1 MHQEILFPR
10 EKAELYPLLAQQI
23 AALAEDSQPLSTLAN
38 AAALLYEALP
48 DINWAGFYLA
58 SGDMLHLG
66 PFQGRTACTQIPF
79 GRGVCGTAA
88 ATRGGA
94 GCGAFSGAYRL

>member
-38 AAALLYEALP
+38 ASALLYEALP
-48 DINWAGFYLA
+48 DINAAGA
-58 SGDMLHLG
+58 
-66 PFQGRTACTQIPF
+66 
-79 GRGVCGTAA
+79 
-88 ATRGGA
+88 GGA

>member
-38 AAALLYEALP
+38 ASALLYEALP
-48 DINWAGFYLA
+48 DINLA
-58 SGDMLHLG
+58 LIH
-66 PFQGRTACTQIPF
+66 I
-79 GRGVCGTAA
+79 
-88 ATRGGA
+88 
-94 GCGAFSGAYRL
+94 